1 MLLPPTKSL
10 TLSSGSMR
18 KLGTYVAVALVVP
31 GGSLI
36 AFFMWA
42 LRHRG
47 WLTGHTWRTLVG
59 MAALG
64 LGLLFPG

>member
-1 MLLPPTKSL
+1 MLLRQLNSL
-10 TLSSGSMR
+10 PSDSLH
-18 KLGTYVAVALVVP
+18 KLGTYVAVALIVP

-36 AFFMWA
+36 AFFFWA

-47 WLTGHTWRTLVG
+47 GFTGHAWRTLLGV
-59 MAALG
+59 AALG